1 MTMSAVATAIGTWV
15 LLWRSIDREA
25 EGTKMQILAVTSV
38 VWAAISTLMLL
49 AVVLLLVYDSCLAF
63 ESMAMV
69 RRRPREDR
77 AANDEEAVA
86 LDIHGEERRRRMSA
100 GCPNCGRPKLWS
112 ASEAVVMVI
121 VTVSAVAIALHTS
134 VFLWRLIGCEALG
147 TKIRVAAA
155 VALAWLSVC
164 LLMAIAAA
172 VLHIR
177 DARMPFTASEVVAR
191 CRRDGAGEDDEKA
204 LAIDISVEEEEEE
217 TILLLSS
224 ETCTNGYEGFR
235 Y

>member
-1 MTMSAVATAIGTWV
+1 MTTSAVATAIGTWV

-49 AVVLLLVYDSCLAF
+49 AVVLLLVYDSCLVF

-77 AANDEEAVA
+77 ASNDEEAVA

-100 GCPNCGRPKLWS
+100 CCPNCGRPKLWY

-134 VFLWRLIGCEALG
+134 VFLWLLIGCEALG
-147 TKIRVAAA
+147 TKMRVAAA

-177 DARMPFTASEVVAR
+177 DARMAFTESEVAAR
-191 CRRDGAGEDDEKA
+191 CPRDGAGEDDEKA
-204 LAIDISVEEEEEE
+204 LAIDISVEEEEE
-217 TILLLSS
+217 TILLLLS
-224 ETCTNGYEGFR
+224 ETCTHGYEGFR

>member
-25 EGTKMQILAVTSV
+25 EGTKMQILAVTSL
-38 VWAAISTLMLL
+38 VWVAISTLMLL
-49 AVVLLLVYDSCLAF
+49 AVVLLLVHDSCLAF
-63 ESMAMV
+63 ESLAMV
-69 RRRPREDR
+69 RRRPRDR
-77 AANDEEAVA
+77 AANDEEEAIA
-86 LDIHGEERRRRMSA
+86 LDIYGEERRRRMSA

-121 VTVSAVAIALHTS
+121 VAVSAVAIALHTS

-155 VALAWLSVC
+155 IALAWLSVC

-177 DARMPFTASEVVAR
+177 DARMAFKASEVVAR
-191 CRRDGAGEDDEKA
+191 CPRDGAGEDDEKA
-204 LAIDISVEEEEEE
+204 LAIDVSGEEEE
-217 TILLLSS
+217 TILLLLS
-224 ETCTNGYEGFR
+224 ETCTHRYEGFR
-235 Y
+235 D